1 MSETPPQSQRRA
13 SGGEARRSEGG
24 AGGGDGPTSDLERLP
39 QPGDAAPDVTLWDT
53 EGATGRLSDLWTRAP
68 RGLALIFLRH
78 FSSPF
83 SRQHATKLGRDH
95 DRFAAAGLLLVAVG
109 QGTAADAAQFQ
120 RRLKLPYPVLADP
133 DRAAYTAY
141 GLPAATATETRAPR
155 GGTALVRAL
164 LRGHLPG
171 RKGAPDIAPQL
182 AGEFLIDRD
191 GILRYA
197 ARPTTSSDIPTTD
210 NLLTAARDLL

>member
-1 MSETPPQSQRRA
+1 MSETPPQSQRWA
-13 SGGEARRSEGG
+13 SGGGEARRADADTVG
-24 AGGGDGPTSDLERLP
+24 ADGPTSLGERIP

-68 RGLALIFLRH
+68 RGVALIFLRH
-78 FSSPF
+78 FDSSF
-83 SRQHATKLGRDH
+83 SRQHATKLSRDH

-133 DRAAYTAY
+133 DRAAFAAY
-141 GLPAATATETRAPR
+141 GLPAAPADTKPPTRV
-155 GGTALVRAL
+155 TALVRAL

-171 RKGAPDIAPQL
+171 RTGDRDMDYEL
-182 AGEFLIDRD
+182 AAAFLIDRD

-197 ARPTTSSDIPTTD
+197 KRSTRASDIPRID
-210 NLLTAARDLL
+210 NLLAAAHDLL